1 MRSCLSLKGCGILAL
16 TLGLSAAVTL
26 CPVSETEQLPW
37 LGFPLDV
44 YGGTNADIIPS
55 SQRYKCWAYESKE
68 REPHTEYK
76 TYEERMVDFECPAA
90 AAAKCPVTS
99 KHRADFRQ
107 TASWSPPLN
116 SSFCAWVRHSLQP
129 SCPGSSSGSPRVV
142 NVVVLGGSVAM
153 GFGTRG
159 CCCTECGAPLNAS
172 CARDYSYS
180 RAIMCPRIT
189 CPSSDY
195 FLPSSYACPW
205 SGRLVRWLNKQYG
218 ATGRVRFKLKN
229 LGEGSANSHLTSRVL
244 NKQLRFFNTTLSAD
258 DLVILDHSFNDA
270 GYTPKVGEGSTFGLE
285 LLIRRVIMHSTTGM
299 LSPPVILL
307 LESNPFLNPE
317 ANRKNYVDLAKHY
330 TLIHWNFRPV
340 VDGLAAPGSPD
351 AAPFDDH
358 LRLKHLQ
365 YTDQHPS
372 WHWHLFLAELMAGN
386 FASAVEACGP
396 STCTAGTDGNRP
408 KFPTPLPFNALPR
421 DAMCAKVT
429 AATPNI
435 VDVDARDEFLAT
447 ATAGVQHKKE
457 RVHQERLVGTV
468 SVRNGAS
475 NSKGWSLVEDRPN
488 KFGWVIESLNITTTS
503 NGGNST
509 LVFTPTSSAAA
520 ALAALPTGSRVIL
533 RVSYLATY
541 ANAGLADVSF
551 CGTRVTGG
559 FGLNQGTIDALWP
572 AFETYHVSSPELWEQ
587 ELKWFGAAQNGGG
600 WDDKAVG
607 PVGAF
612 GGWSREEDDWKPHHC
627 IGPPELEI
635 AYRARSRSELMR
647 AGEGAASW
655 AARRFQKVRI
665 LSAQVCIS
673 QQQT

>member
-1 MRSCLSLKGCGILAL
+1 MRADLACALVAL
-16 TLGLSAAVTL
+16 TLLLLGGAAAGTL
-26 CPVSETEQLPW
+26 CPISETEQLPW
-37 LGFPLDV
+37 LGFPLNV
-44 YGGTNADIIPS
+44 YGTDADSPS
-55 SQRYKCWAYESKE
+55 SKRYRCRAYESKE

-76 TYEERMVDFECPAA
+76 TYAERMVDYECPAA

-99 KHRADFRQ
+99 KHRTDFRQ
-107 TASWSPPLN
+107 TASWSPSLN
-116 SSFCAWVRHSLQP
+116 SSFCAWVKHSLQP
-129 SCPGSSSGSPRVV
+129 SCPGGSPLVI

-159 CCCTECGAPLNAS
+159 CCCTDCGALLNAS
-172 CARDYSYS
+172 CARDYLFS

-189 CPSSDY
+189 CPSADY

-229 LGEGSANSHLTSRVL
+229 LGEGSANSQHTSRVL
-244 NKQLRFFNTTLSAD
+244 HKQLRFFNTTLSAD
-258 DLVILDHSFNDA
+258 DLVFLDHSFNDA

-285 LLIRRVIMHSTTGM
+285 LLIRRVIMHSTTGV
-299 LSPPVILL
+299 LSPPVIML

-317 ANRKNYVDLAKHY
+317 ANRKSYVDLAKHY
-330 TLIHWNFRPV
+330 TLVHWSFRPV

-351 AAPFDDH
+351 ATPFDDR
-358 LRLKHLQ
+358 LRLRYLQ

-386 FASAVEACGP
+386 FAAAVEACGP
-396 STCTAGTDGNRP
+396 STCSAGTDDSRP
-408 KFPTPLPFNALPR
+408 KFTTPLPFNALPR
-421 DAMCAKVT
+421 NAMCAKVT
-429 AATPNI
+429 PATPTI
-435 VDVDARDEFLAT
+435 VDVDARDEFLVAA
-447 ATAGVQHKKE
+447 ATAGAKHKK
-457 RVHQERLVGTV
+457 VHQERLVGTV
-468 SVRNGAS
+468 SVRNEAS
-475 NSKGWSLVEDRPN
+475 KSKGWLLIEDRPN
-488 KFGWVIESLNITTTS
+488 KFGWVIESLNVTTS
-503 NGGNST
+503 SGSNST
-509 LVFTPTSSAAA
+509 LVFTPTPSAAT

-533 RVSYLATY
+533 RVTYLATY
-541 ANAGLADVSF
+541 SNAGLADVSF

-572 AFETYHVSSPELWEQ
+572 AFETYHVSSPEQWEQ
-587 ELKWFGAAQNGGG
+587 ELKWFGGAGAARNGDG

-635 AYRARSRSELMR
+635 IYRARSREELKA

-673 QQQT
+673 QLQT